1 MLQHL
6 NHRPDFYITSN
17 RTSANIW
24 ADSALIYIQ
33 TYFGLGLEG
42 AEMEQVTFKK

>member
-17 RTSANIW
+17 RTSANIHV
-24 ADSALIYIQ
+24 DGGLIYNQ
-33 TYFGLGLEG
+33 TYFGLCQEG
-42 AEMEQVTFKK
+42 TEMNQVTFKK